1 MMQGIGVSPGIVI
14 GIAFIKKTEKMEIC
28 KMDIANTKA
37 EISRL
42 HAARETAKV
51 QIGIMQ
57 QQVEAQIGSEEAK
70 IFEAHMDMIEDK
82 TLFKDIEKRI
92 QSQKVNAE
100 WAVKEAAD
108 KFISMFQTMENAYM
122 SERAADI
129 KDVTSRLI
137 KVLVGVES
145 VDISRFEQ
153 EVIIVAEDLLPSDT
167 AKMDKTKV
175 KGFITEQ
182 GGKTSHSAIMART
195 LEIPAA
201 AGVTEATSII
211 KNGDALVL
219 DGESGQVFVN
229 PDASIIKKFS
239 LRKQGLIASKN
250 LLNAY
255 KGVSSTSKDGFTVK
269 VMANV
274 GTPEDT
280 EAVIKNDSEGI
291 GLFRSEFLY
300 MDRNQLPS
308 EEEQFAAYRIVAEKL
323 DSKPVIIRTLDIGG
337 DKALP
342 YLGLV
347 KEENPFLGYRAI
359 RFCLDSTDVFITQLR
374 AILRASAFG
383 RIKIMFPM
391 ISDVLQLRQA
401 KALLAEAKESLRKAS
416 VQFDESIA
424 IGIMIEIPSAA
435 LISDLIAD
443 EVDFFSI
450 GTNDLIQYMTAVDRG
465 NQKIA
470 HLYNS
475 FHPAVL
481 RLIKLIIDNA
491 HKKGKWVGMCGEAAG
506 DPKLIPIFLGMG
518 LNEFSMSPAS
528 VLKARCIINNTH
540 KKEME
545 SMAEK
550 LLNMS
555 TAEEIERF
563 IDENVDICSGKETL
577 P

>member
-450 GTNDLIQYMTAVDRG
+450 GTNDLIQYMEPED
-465 NQKIA
+465 
-470 HLYNS
+470 
-475 FHPAVL
+475 
-481 RLIKLIIDNA
+481 
-491 HKKGKWVGMCGEAAG
+491 
-506 DPKLIPIFLGMG
+506 
-518 LNEFSMSPAS
+518 SPS
-528 VLKARCIINNTH
+528 V
-540 KKEME
+540 
-545 SMAEK
+545 
-550 LLNMS
+550 
-555 TAEEIERF
+555 
-563 IDENVDICSGKETL
+563 
-577 P
+577 